1 MSVQTGPLAGR
12 MTRRAAQV
20 RAGRG
25 ELFEL
30 KADQF
35 LQISDMLGKQVAI
48 MTAFNADDHAEVLS
62 TAHTR
67 AINHSLLLL
76 KGHGLYSNKRNKM
89 MTVIEDTVGRHDIL
103 FPLDDSRAYLDD
115 YAVEDHRNSLDALT
129 DALKKHDI
137 DRDQIPI
144 DVVNWFMHIAL
155 KPRGELEV
163 REPLSERNS
172 NVILKAH
179 MPLLVAIVPSPNDQ
193 SPMNAFSPSD
203 ILVRVYM

>member
-1 MSVQTGPLAGR
+1 MSIQSGPLAGR

-20 RAGRG
+20 RAGRA
-25 ELFEL
+25 EVFDL
-30 KADQF
+30 KTDQF

-48 MTAFNADDHAEVLS
+48 MTAFNAEDHSEVLS

-76 KGHGLYSNKRNKM
+76 KGHGLYSNQRNKM
-89 MTVIEDTVGRHDIL
+89 MTLIEDTVGRHDLL

-115 YAVEDHRNSLDALT
+115 YGIEGHGNSLDAIAK
-129 DALKKHDI
+129 ALARHEI
-137 DRDQIPI
+137 EREQIPI

-172 NVILKAH
+172 NVVLKAH
-179 MPLLVAIVPSPNDQ
+179 MPLLVAVVPSPNDQ
-193 SPMNAFSPSD
+193 SPMNAFSPTD
-203 ILVRVYM
+203 VLVRIYM

>member
-1 MSVQTGPLAGR
+1 

-20 RAGRG
+20 RAGKADV
-25 ELFEL
+25 FDL
-30 KADQF
+30 KTDQF

-48 MTAFNADDHAEVLS
+48 MTLFNAEDPSEVLS

-76 KGHGLYSNKRNKM
+76 KDHALYSNKRNKM
-89 MTVIEDTVGRHDIL
+89 MTVIDDTVGRHDIL
-103 FPLDDSRAYLDD
+103 FPLDDSRAYHDD
-115 YAVEDHRNSLDALT
+115 YGVEGHRNSFDALA
-129 DALKKHDI
+129 DALQKHEI
-137 DRDQIPI
+137 GPDQIPI
-144 DVVNWFMHIAL
+144 DVVNWFMHVAL

-172 NVILKAH
+172 NVVLKAH

-193 SPMNAFSPSD
+193 SPMNAFTPTD
-203 ILVRVYM
+203 ILIRIYM